1 MITNT
6 ASPLS
11 EWNSLIH
18 RICFVLTWELT
29 GEDRWFIGFLLDLAS
44 AECGSQGAGQQVGL
58 CSVSS
63 QATVREDLLQRWRL
77 LGPGWASPPPDW
89 WPVISSSARAK
100 WGCGWSWLLGW
111 DLHLMGHTN
120 TSQGLHGIEIDSRFL
135 LISSGMQNRWTH
147 WLMSLTWFMQQYWM
161 QCCMQHCSTAAS
173 ACSNDSCHL
182 SW

>member
-1 MITNT
+1 MNDHKHCLPTVWMEFINPQNLFCVNLGAHWFLGWTFSWTWLLLNVGARALGSRWGSA
-6 ASPLS
+6 ASPARPQS
-11 EWNSLIH
+11 G
-18 RICFVLTWELT
+18 R
-29 GEDRWFIGFLLDLAS
+29 G
-44 AECGSQGAGQQVGL
+44 
-58 CSVSS
+58 CS
-63 QATVREDLLQRWRL
+63 RKWRL

-89 WPVISSSARAK
+89 WPVISSSARAR
-100 WGCGWSWLLGW
+100 WGCGWSWLLGC
-111 DLHLMGHTN
+111 DLHLMGN
-120 TSQGLHGIEIDSRFL
+120 TSQGLQGIEIDSRFL